1 MFLFSKSIIP
11 EDSKILDRDL
21 GHVLWKLTILSDL
34 GENLHAALDWE
45 VTLLRCGAVPTK
57 TPKQYD
63 FKNTQKSK
71 LSKFGLRL
79 NFENDNSSFAPAS
92 RKIIKR
98 LNQRRKRKIRDLST
112 SLIYL

>member
-45 VTLLRCGAVPTK
+45 VTLLAKNMSNAKLLTLLNKK
-57 TPKQYD
+57 T
-63 FKNTQKSK
+63 SK
-71 LSKFGLRL
+71 
-79 NFENDNSSFAPAS
+79 
-92 RKIIKR
+92 
-98 LNQRRKRKIRDLST
+98 
-112 SLIYL
+112 

>member
-45 VTLLRCGAVPTK
+45 VTLLAKKPPEG
-57 TPKQYD
+57 D
-63 FKNTQKSK
+63 
-71 LSKFGLRL
+71 
-79 NFENDNSSFAPAS
+79 
-92 RKIIKR
+92 
-98 LNQRRKRKIRDLST
+98 
-112 SLIYL
+112 